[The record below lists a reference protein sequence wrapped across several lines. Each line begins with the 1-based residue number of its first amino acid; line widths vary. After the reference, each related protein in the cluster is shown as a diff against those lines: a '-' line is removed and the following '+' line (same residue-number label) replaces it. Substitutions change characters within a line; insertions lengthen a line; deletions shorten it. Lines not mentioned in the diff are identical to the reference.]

1 MAQQERKEKDLIDEL
16 IMHWHTVLPD
26 LDTGGTET
34 IGRIV
39 RLNYFI
45 SRELEANLSHY
56 QLNIGEF
63 NVLAALRRKTVPHQL
78 TAGQL
83 QGLVMI
89 SSGGL
94 TNRINRLEARG
105 LIVRLPDKNDRR
117 GVIVQLT
124 GEGKKLIESA
134 APTHLNVEKSLAS
147 PLSQAEQTQLSMLLK
162 KLLLAY
168 ESNA

>member
-1 MAQQERKEKDLIDEL
+1 MAQKNIKEHDLIDKL
-16 IMHWHTVLPD
+16 ITHWHTALPD
-26 LDTGGTET
+26 LDTRGTET

-45 SRELEANLSHY
+45 SREVDANLANYKLS
-56 QLNIGEF
+56 IGEF
-63 NVLAALRRKTVPHQL
+63 DVLAALRRESNPYQL

-124 GEGKKLIESA
+124 DEGKKLIELVV
-134 APTHLNVEKSLAS
+134 PTHLNVEKSLVS
-147 PLSQAEQTQLSMLLK
+147 NLSQAEQIQLSTLLK
-162 KLLLAY
+162 KLLCIHEGSA
-168 ESNA
+168 

>member
-1 MAQQERKEKDLIDEL
+1 MTQQKRKEKDLIDEL
-16 IMHWHTVLPD
+16 ITHWHTALPD
-26 LDTGGTET
+26 LDTSGTET

-45 SRELEANLSHY
+45 SREVDANLSNY
-56 QLNIGEF
+56 KLSVGEF
-63 NVLAALRRKTVPHQL
+63 DVLAALRRESSPYQL

-94 TNRINRLEARG
+94 TNRINRLEARE

-124 GEGKKLIESA
+124 AEGKKLIELV
-134 APTHLNVEKSLAS
+134 APTHLNVEKSAVKS
-147 PLSQAEQTQLSMLLK
+147 LSQTEQEQLATLLK
-162 KLLLAY
+162 KLLLSH
-168 ESNA
+168 EENT

>member
-1 MAQQERKEKDLIDEL
+1 MAQQKKKEKDLIDEL
-16 IMHWHTVLPD
+16 ITHWHTALPD
-26 LDTGGTET
+26 LDTSGTET
-34 IGRIV
+34 IGRIL

-45 SRELEANLSHY
+45 SREVDANLSNHE
-56 QLNIGEF
+56 LSLGEF
-63 NVLAALRRKTVPHQL
+63 NVLAALRRESSPYQL

-94 TNRINRLEARG
+94 TNRINRLEARE

-124 GEGKKLIESA
+124 DEGKKLIESV
-134 APTHLNVEKSLAS
+134 APTHLRVEKSLVS
-147 PLSQAEQTQLSMLLK
+147 NLSQTEQTQLSILLK
-162 KLLLAY
+162 KLLLAH
-168 ESNA
+168 EENS